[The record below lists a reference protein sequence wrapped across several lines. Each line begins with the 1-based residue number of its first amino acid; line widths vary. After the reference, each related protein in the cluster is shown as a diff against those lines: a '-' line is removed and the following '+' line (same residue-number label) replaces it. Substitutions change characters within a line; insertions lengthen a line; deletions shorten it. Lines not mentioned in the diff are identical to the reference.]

1 MPVINVVTFQ
11 KSTLFLL
18 AGFDQTATTLTNT
31 CFQLA
36 RNPDIQEK
44 LHETILQKLED
55 YVCRLFMRFSTYN
68 FAFFNGVYFPFSG
81 RCLSRNGPRYALSRT
96 DYPRGFALLSCIST
110 VRYLIAFNQ
119 NNTYIHL
126 SIIISVSRLS
136 YLERSACVR
145 KISLTIMAVVVF
157 TSKKEF

>member
-1 MPVINVVTFQ
+1 LPAINVVTFQ

-55 YVCRLFMRFSTYN
+55 YVCRLFVRFTYH
-68 FAFFNGVYFPFSG
+68 FAFVNGVYFPFSG
-81 RCLSRNGPRYALSRT
+81 RCMPRNGPRYALSRT

-110 VRYLIAFNQ
+110 VRYLIAFNK

-136 YLERSACVR
+136 YLERSGCVR

>member
-1 MPVINVVTFQ
+1 MPAINVVTFQ

-55 YVCRLFMRFSTYN
+55 YVCHIFVRFTYH
-68 FAFFNGVYFPFSG
+68 FAFVNGVYFPFSG
-81 RCLSRNGPRYALSRT
+81 RCMPRNGPRYALSRT

-110 VRYLIAFNQ
+110 VRYLIAFNK

-136 YLERSACVR
+136 YLERSGCVR